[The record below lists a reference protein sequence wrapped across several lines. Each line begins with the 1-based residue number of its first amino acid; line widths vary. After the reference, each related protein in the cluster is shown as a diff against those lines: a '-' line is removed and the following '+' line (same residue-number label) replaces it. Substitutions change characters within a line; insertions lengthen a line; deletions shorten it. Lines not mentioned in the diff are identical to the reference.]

1 MLTLKEASR
10 DVLVRW
16 LCSLTMY
23 TSTHAPDANKVYQY
37 LLPATP
43 LQEDLA
49 LLCRYYNSPYLTK
62 IFLPTLIAKGKLHIT
77 SANMNQ
83 IVFYWKDAQVDTS
96 VIPIEYFKVEDIED
110 GFHFSF
116 LPLLGRMANIKMLVI
131 GCLVSDE
138 LLAVLGIN
146 CPHLQVFDARDD
158 IGDMVSDVGLAYLA
172 QCRGLKRVFFSA
184 FANEYDLNV
193 EKLGFTGRGV
203 ALLLTLPQIV
213 QVTCSEYILRDAL
226 HFLYRTRYHKQ
237 SLNVQ
242 YMLMSDQEV
251 RASTL
256 QILPILCPKLRIVS
270 MYLDTGCERTV
281 GSSLKSLYNLEVLW
295 ITTASQ
301 CRFQD
306 LSLSN
311 YGPQLTFLGITTC
324 LLRTQDIILM
334 SNCCPQLKILV
345 LRMYSYGFDCTNID
359 TIQDS
364 LFPSVEKLELIQ
376 NISVTLFKILNVKMR
391 NLRELHC
398 ARAHINNLEEAVVS
412 ILEQGGW
419 NNTELLTLP
428 MDYPISLDVAQ
439 LVASKSPSLKF
450 MAVDLQSRQE
460 KKLYRFLQ
468 NSVPGVKLLDY
479 YPDLSPSKTGVFSDS
494 VWLKR
499 M

>member
-1 MLTLKEASR
+1 MITLKEASR

-16 LCSLTMY
+16 LCSLPRQKQP
-23 TSTHAPDANKVYQY
+23 PDPTQVYQY

-43 LQEDLA
+43 LQENLA
-49 LLCRYYNSPYLTK
+49 LLCHYYNHPYLTE
-62 IFLPTLIAKGKLHIT
+62 IFLPTLLAKGKLHVT
-77 SANMNQ
+77 TANMNQ
-83 IVFYWKDAQVDTS
+83 MVIYWKKNLHETS
-96 VIPIEYFKVEDIED
+96 VIPIEYFKMEDVEG

-116 LPLLGRMANIKMLVI
+116 LPLLGHMANLKVLVI

-172 QCRGLKRVFFSA
+172 QCRGLKRIFFSA

-193 EKLGFTGRGV
+193 DKLGFTGRGV
-203 ALLLTLPQIV
+203 ALLLTLPQVI

-226 HFLYRTRYHKQ
+226 HFLYQTRYHKQ

-242 YMLMSDQEV
+242 YMLMSDPEV

-256 QILPILCPKLRIVS
+256 QILPILCPKLKVVS

-281 GSSLKSLYNLEVLW
+281 GSSLKSLYQLEVLW

-301 CRFQD
+301 CRFQE
-306 LSLSN
+306 LSLCN

-324 LLRTQDIILM
+324 LLKTQDIMLL
-334 SNCCPQLKILV
+334 SKCCPQLKVLV

-359 TIQDS
+359 NIKGS

-376 NISVTLFKILNVKMR
+376 NISVILFKILNVKMK
-391 NLRELHC
+391 NLREVHC
-398 ARAHINNLEEAVVS
+398 ARAHINNLEEAVISV
-412 ILEQGGW
+412 LEQGGW
-419 NNTELLTLP
+419 GNTELLVLP
-428 MDYPISLDVAQ
+428 IDSQISLDVAQ
-439 LVASKSPSLKF
+439 LVASKSPCLRHL
-450 MAVDLQSRQE
+450 AVDLHTQLE
-460 KKLYRFLQ
+460 KKLCKFLQ
-468 NSVPGVKLLDY
+468 SSVPGVKLIDY
-479 YPDLSPSKTGVFSDS
+479 YPDLSPSRTGVFSDT
-494 VWLKR
+494 VWMEPL
-499 M
+499 

>member
-16 LCSLTMY
+16 ICSLPRRKQP
-23 TSTHAPDANKVYQY
+23 PDATQVYQY
-37 LLPATP
+37 LLPASP

-49 LLCRYYNSPYLTK
+49 LLCHYYNHPYLTQ
-62 IFLPTLIAKGKLHIT
+62 IFLPTLIAKGKLYIT
-77 SANMNQ
+77 TANMNP
-83 IVFYWKDAQVDTS
+83 IVRYWKNNQHETS
-96 VIPIEYFKVEDIED
+96 VIPIEHFKVEDIED
-110 GFHFSF
+110 GLHFSF
-116 LPLLGRMANIKMLVI
+116 LPLLGRMANLKVLVI

-172 QCRGLKRVFFSA
+172 QCRGLKRIFFSA

-203 ALLLTLPQIV
+203 ALLLTLPLVV

-226 HFLYRTRYHKQ
+226 HFLYQTRYHKQ
-237 SLNVQ
+237 SLSVQ

-256 QILPILCPKLRIVS
+256 QILPILCPKLRVVS

-281 GSSLKSLYNLEVLW
+281 GSSLKSLFQLEVLW

-301 CRFQD
+301 CRFQE
-306 LSLSN
+306 LSLCN
-311 YGPQLTFLGITTC
+311 YGPQLNYLGITTC
-324 LLRTQDIILM
+324 LLSTQDILLL

-345 LRMYSYGFDCTNID
+345 LRMYSYGFECTNLD
-359 TIQDS
+359 NIQGS

-376 NISVTLFKILNVKMR
+376 NISVRLFKILNVKMK

-398 ARAHINNLEEAVVS
+398 ARAHINNLEEAIVNV
-412 ILEQGGW
+412 LEQGGW
-419 NNTELLTLP
+419 NSTELLVLP
-428 MDYPISLDVAQ
+428 MNCQISLDVAQ
-439 LVASKSPSLKF
+439 LVASKSASLKY
-450 MAVDLQSRQE
+450 MAVDLNAHQE
-460 KKLYRFLQ
+460 KKLCRFLQ

-479 YPDLSPSKTGVFSDS
+479 YPDLSPSTTGVFSDS

-499 M
+499 I